1 MMAHS
6 CLPGTGSRQQAVDS
20 LGVTWVRSSTGSGD
34 LHEGCQETPL
44 PNRLEGETPN
54 MAEGGNEKGKVSH
67 TQPRAQLCSPGSWG
81 TVEGVGGGAGAG
93 KGGHHS
99 SNLYM

>member
-1 MMAHS
+1 MMAHR
-6 CLPGTGSRQQAVDS
+6 CLSGTGSRQQAVDS
-20 LGVTWVRSSTGSGD
+20 LGATWVRSSIGSGD

-54 MAEGGNEKGKVSH
+54 MSEGGNEEGKVGH
-67 TQPRAQLCSPGSWG
+67 TRQGPSSVALALGELQECG
-81 TVEGVGGGAGAG
+81 EGAGAG

-99 SNLYM
+99 RNPYI

>member
-1 MMAHS
+1 MAHS

-44 PNRLEGETPN
+44 PNRLEGETAN

-67 TQPRAQLCSPGSWG
+67 THPGPSSAALALG
-81 TVEGVGGGAGAG
+81 EPSKACGEGAGEG

-99 SNLYM
+99 GNLYM